1 MEMPPNRSNPD
12 AWIEQIFMTK
22 SARRG
27 GVVRR
32 SISWVDREV
41 GRDRFFSEV
50 RNRGFRLI
58 RTADQFIVICH
69 RGSIELV
76 L

>member
-1 MEMPPNRSNPD
+1 MDLTSHRNTPD
-12 AWIEQIFMTK
+12 PWIQQIFA
-22 SARRG
+22 SQAARRG

-32 SISWVDREV
+32 SIAWVDREV
-41 GRDRFFSEV
+41 GRDRFLEEV
-50 RNRGFRLI
+50 RCRGFRLI

-69 RGSIELV
+69 RGPIELV